1 MVAVEIYASAIGIS
15 AESQCIAERSLATF
29 EHSRNIT
36 GKDPRGFIA
45 AAIYLASKQTGE
57 NKPKKHVAI
66 ACGITEV
73 TLRFRIKD
81 FQDYLRP
88 KGSGRRKVQWEKDGL
103 GASRWNS

>member
-29 EHSRNIT
+29 EHGRNVT

-73 TLRFRIKD
+73 TLRSRIKD
-81 FQDYLRP
+81 FQDYLP
-88 KGSGRRKVQWEKDGL
+88 RRG
-103 GASRWNS
+103 